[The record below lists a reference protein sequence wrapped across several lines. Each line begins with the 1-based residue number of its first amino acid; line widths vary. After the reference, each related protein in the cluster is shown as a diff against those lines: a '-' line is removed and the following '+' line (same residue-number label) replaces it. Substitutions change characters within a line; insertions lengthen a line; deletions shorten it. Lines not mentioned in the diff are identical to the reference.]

1 MRVAFALSVLA
12 MTTGLFGQEGTRSAQ
27 FHLLKPGTIG
37 CPVFFGAQ
45 IDVRAVART
54 IDDMHQNPDA
64 PLLRLTF
71 GPGRTILSTNVVIH
85 GSQGSGLLLPVA
97 GQSGQKTADTTQNFE
112 LKRLSG
118 QPTVADAEVRVT
130 QLRLVRWAELT
141 EVTFADGSI
150 WHPTSDAQCRAV
162 PSLFHLASAS
172 AQ

>member
-1 MRVAFALSVLA
+1 MRVAFALMVLA
-12 MTTGLFGQEGTRSAQ
+12 MTTSLFGQEGTRSAQ
-27 FHLLKPGTIG
+27 FRALKPITIG

-45 IDVRAVART
+45 VAGRAVART
-54 IDDMHQNPDA
+54 IDDMRKNPDA

-71 GPGRTILSTNVVIH
+71 SPERTIVSAHVVIH

-97 GQSGQKTADTTQNFE
+97 GQSGQTKADSTQNFE

-118 QPTVADAEVRVT
+118 QQTVADAEVRVT

-141 EVTFADGSI
+141 EVRFADGSA

-162 PSLFHLASAS
+162 SSLFHLANAT